1 MTKPAKTT
9 SPTRSRDKVL
19 QTLYELE
26 LGGEELKEV
35 LKNYSS
41 EKSNKFYKEIL
52 QGVSKNLEGFDETIQ
67 DHVDRPIQQLD
78 VIEKNILR
86 ISLYEL
92 KKKELD
98 SSIIINEAIRMAKKY
113 GSIEG
118 YKLVNA
124 VLDKIIKAH

>member
-1 MTKPAKTT
+1 MTKPTKTT

-35 LKNYSS
+35 LKNHST
-41 EKSNKFYKEIL
+41 EKSNKFNKEIL
-52 QGVSKNLEGFDETIQ
+52 KGVSENLEGIDETIQ

-98 SSIIINEAIRMAKKY
+98 SLIVINEAIRMAKKY
-113 GSIEG
+113 GSVEG